1 MDKTKQKVQKFRER
15 EQNILDAA
23 LKLLIEH
30 GEEKV
35 TVEQIADYVDIG
47 KGTIYKHF
55 TSKVEIYLRL
65 LFDYERSLAE
75 KLKEAIA
82 AAEQGDYAAP
92 ARAYFESRMSNPQK
106 DLLFQRLEEKII
118 ALNQAP
124 EKIEELHQLRN
135 SIQTSLN
142 NVFSRRIEEGRLKRV
157 PPYYIY
163 AAYWAL
169 TQGAVELYHS
179 KSFSKVVEDMDGLMN
194 FIMDVGVHIGNISS
208 ENRSNDIAP
217 GETSESVGSTGG
229 TDPSGTRVSGGDF
242 N

>member
-23 LKLLIEH
+23 LKLLIER

-65 LFDYERSLAE
+65 LFDYERSIAE
-75 KLKEAIA
+75 RLKEGVK
-82 AAEQGDYAAP
+82 AAEEGDPAAP
-92 ARAYFESRMSNPQK
+92 ARAYFECRISNPEK
-106 DLLFQRLEEKII
+106 DRLFQRLEEKII

-124 EKIEELHQLRN
+124 EKMEELHQLRN
-135 SIQTSLN
+135 SIEDGLKN
-142 NVFSRRIEEGRLKRV
+142 FISRRIAEGRLQDV
-157 PPYYIY
+157 PPYFYY

-179 KSFSKVVEDMDGLMN
+179 KSFSPLVEDMKGLMD
-194 FIMDVGVHIGNISS
+194 FIKDIGVHMGNQ
-208 ENRSNDIAP
+208 EDRS
-217 GETSESVGSTGG
+217 
-229 TDPSGTRVSGGDF
+229 
-242 N
+242 